1 MQKKDNYFTD
11 NADIEFHFEKKI
23 DWATLYDL
31 SLQADR
37 EALGVS
43 NKDEYKNSFRDV
55 LVQLGEVVGTTIAA
69 NQSIVAKQD
78 LVLKNG
84 EVEFPSAITENL
96 RVLNELGLPAI
107 GISSRF
113 GGVPSPIVAELPAV
127 EMLYRGCPSTYMN
140 VTWYAP
146 VARVIDEFG
155 SEDQKQR
162 VIPRIASGEWSGNMA
177 LTEPDCGSDLSAIRT
192 YGEKQ
197 ADGTWRIFGGKRFIT
212 NGCSQVSLVLAK
224 GKKSALGL
232 QNLNMYLCF
241 RKNDDGSRNYEITKI
256 EEKPG
261 LHGSPTCELKF
272 DGSHAELIG
281 QEGQG
286 FQYMLHLMNEA
297 RVGVAFQGSG
307 VMDAVLRLAK
317 DYTSQRQAWGRPI
330 AQHELLAEKLLD
342 MEVSLVAARSL
353 CYQASNALAIY
364 QMSSRK
370 LRDDQT
376 LTAEQKEK
384 IKDLKKTFERRLRRW
399 TPLVKFYAAEQA
411 IYNVRQCLQMHGGYG
426 FTCEYQ
432 PEWWLRESLIIPV
445 YEGTTQIQALMCLKD
460 TMKEIIRRPASLIET
475 AFGARLA
482 KISERDPVRRKLA
495 RLKQEFS
502 GSMVSI
508 LFQLVKANMR
518 SSMADINPMNI
529 RKLIQVI
536 TKDLVKFENLRP
548 ALLHAE
554 RITEMK
560 ASICM
565 AESLLADAALDSTR
579 NWYAERWLNKALPR
593 AQMLRAEIEM
603 QEPVLAHRLS
613 EIPLMNMAEQMSG
626 K

>member
-1 MQKKDNYFTD
+1 
-11 NADIEFHFEKKI
+11 
-23 DWATLYDL
+23 
-31 SLQADR
+31 
-37 EALGVS
+37 
-43 NKDEYKNSFRDV
+43 
-55 LVQLGEVVGTTIAA
+55 
-69 NQSIVAKQD
+69 
-78 LVLKNG
+78 
-84 EVEFPSAITENL
+84 
-96 RVLNELGLPAI
+96 
-107 GISSRF
+107 
-113 GGVPSPIVAELPAV
+113 
-127 EMLYRGCPSTYMN
+127 
-140 VTWYAP
+140 
-146 VARVIDEFG
+146 
-155 SEDQKQR
+155 
-162 VIPRIASGEWSGNMA
+162 
-177 LTEPDCGSDLSAIRT
+177 
-192 YGEKQ
+192 
-197 ADGTWRIFGGKRFIT
+197 
-212 NGCSQVSLVLAK
+212 
-224 GKKSALGL
+224 
-232 QNLNMYLCF
+232 
-241 RKNDDGSRNYEITKI
+241 
-256 EEKPG
+256 
-261 LHGSPTCELKF
+261 
-272 DGSHAELIG
+272 
-281 QEGQG
+281 
-286 FQYMLHLMNEA
+286 
-297 RVGVAFQGSG
+297 
-307 VMDAVLRLAK
+307 
-317 DYTSQRQAWGRPI
+317 
-330 AQHELLAEKLLD
+330 
-342 MEVSLVAARSL
+342 
-353 CYQASNALAIY
+353 
-364 QMSSRK
+364 
-370 LRDDQT
+370 
-376 LTAEQKEK
+376 
-384 IKDLKKTFERRLRRW
+384 
-399 TPLVKFYAAEQA
+399 
-411 IYNVRQCLQMHGGYG
+411 MHGGYG

-613 EIPLMNMAEQMSG
+613 EIPLMNMAAQMSG